1 MHRNTL
7 YVKNIFVQKPSRL
20 YLVKHTSTESKTSLL
35 EIKQDWQTGGHS
47 PTADDERTQWWN
59 VCL

>member
-7 YVKNIFVQKPSRL
+7 YVKNIFVEKPSRL

-35 EIKQDWQTGGHS
+35 EIKQD
-47 PTADDERTQWWN
+47 
-59 VCL
+59 